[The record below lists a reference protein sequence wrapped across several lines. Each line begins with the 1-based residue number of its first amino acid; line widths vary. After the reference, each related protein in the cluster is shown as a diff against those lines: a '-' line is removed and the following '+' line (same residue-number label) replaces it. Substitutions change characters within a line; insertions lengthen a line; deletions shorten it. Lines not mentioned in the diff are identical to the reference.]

1 MNIELEV
8 VLLALLIFYLDR
20 TLAEITGLSIPII
33 KDEIKRYPYIE
44 MPGPKDWAPE
54 EKVLGNA
61 NF

>member
-1 MNIELEV
+1 MILEWEV

-44 MPGPKDWAPE
+44 MPGPKD
-54 EKVLGNA
+54 
-61 NF
+61 